1 MRSATLLQ
9 VLSEGWATP
18 LYGFMRERQYLQ
30 SLHFGQLLDLQ
41 KKVVFAGEHDDGCR
55 DEWVMDSPVNQS
67 IPIVLP
73 ITDLQKTGIM
83 KDAQGWFDKT
93 RRTQELPVQFL
104 LLLFAVPLLRHKM
117 IPPNLKKKK
126 ISIYLHSR

>member
-1 MRSATLLQ
+1 MAPGKTTTSSIHPSNAIWSLLQ

-30 SLHFGQLLDLQ
+30 SLHFGQLLDLK

-55 DEWVMDSPVNQS
+55 DGWVMDRAVNQS

-73 ITDLQKTGIM
+73 ITDLQKASIM
-83 KDAQGWFDKT
+83 KDAKGWFDKT
-93 RRTQELPVQFL
+93 RCTQELPV
-104 LLLFAVPLLRHKM
+104 
-117 IPPNLKKKK
+117 
-126 ISIYLHSR
+126 